1 MAELACWVKITP
13 ARRCGSPAEIA
24 HRNGAGW
31 ARKSS
36 NYAVIPL
43 CPYHHRQGPFGECLD
58 NGTKTF
64 EAKYGTQDAMIAE
77 VQAELG
83 YYGPYMAEEA

>member
-1 MAELACWVKITP
+1 MAALGCWVRISP
-13 ARRCGSPAEIA
+13 QQRCERPAEIA

-31 ARKSS
+31 ALKSS
-36 NYAVIPL
+36 NYHVIPL
-43 CPYHHRQGPFGECLD
+43 CPEHHRCGRFGECLD

-64 EAKYGTQDAMIAE
+64 EAKYGTQDTMIAE